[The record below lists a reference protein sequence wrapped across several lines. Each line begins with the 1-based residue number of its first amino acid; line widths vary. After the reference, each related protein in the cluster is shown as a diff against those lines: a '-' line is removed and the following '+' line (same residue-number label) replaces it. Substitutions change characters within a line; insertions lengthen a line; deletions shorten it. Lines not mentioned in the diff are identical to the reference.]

1 MSSLAPRR
9 RTCHTNGTVPSS
21 YVLQVS
27 LKDAFLYLSM
37 NKTRCTLYSAL
48 TRQHHFPD
56 TNVDGFRSG
65 GAAVRGSWST
75 FSRTRSAIQGER
87 EGRVLLLLK
96 GKQLR
101 GECLGLGLTIPE
113 SQGDYRPKLSVT
125 GGTAR
130 LRSSHWS
137 IRLLERVENVK

>member
-21 YVLQVS
+21 YVLHVS

-37 NKTRCTLYSAL
+37 NKTRYTLYSAL
-48 TRQHHFPD
+48 TRRHRFRD
-56 TNVDGFRSG
+56 ANVDGFRYG

-113 SQGDYRPKLSVT
+113 SQGDYRPKHFERHGRYGAAAVVALVD
-125 GGTAR
+125 
-130 LRSSHWS
+130 SSA
-137 IRLLERVENVK
+137 